1 MKIKQFENVEFQMI
15 YFQVLVSENKFVKC
29 QQTKLEIRVG
39 EENDDILKVKNIRT
53 FNHEDWIVNK

>member
-1 MKIKQFENVEFQMI
+1 MI

>member
-53 FNHEDWIVNK
+53 FNHED